1 MPKDTQMNNQA
12 IRTMTKQTQ
21 KQGSF
26 YRNHFAEHNYN
37 YVNRPQ
43 TTISSRTNTQNH
55 LFSQSQILQQPSTNS
70 VNFHDCPQS
79 SQDQSENYPFLQ
91 QNKRIHNEITLD
103 IKHLTIHLIIFHQT
117 MRNTI
122 IRIINN
128 FIKTKDI
135 VLTTWINQIIL
146 NRIHKKNI

>member
-12 IRTMTKQTQ
+12 IRKMTKQTQ

-55 LFSQSQILQQPSTNS
+55 LFSQSQILQQPSSNS

-91 QNKRIHNEITLD
+91 QNKINTQRNHSR
-103 IKHLTIHLIIFHQT
+103 HQT
-117 MRNTI
+117 PYYTSNYFPADDEEHFNQ
-122 IRIINN
+122 NN
-128 FIKTKDI
+128 
-135 VLTTWINQIIL
+135 Q
-146 NRIHKKNI
+146 